1 MIMPT
6 LNIRGSRCSSQYRS
20 LSLSLLLITLM
31 MISVG
36 VQAQPG
42 GLDDDPGSS
51 VPVDGG
57 ISVLLGAGIY
67 LGARRMKNRYMDKA
81 NQVKGLPRS

>member
-6 LNIRGSRCSSQYRS
+6 LNIRSMSRSSQCRS
-20 LSLSLLLITLM
+20 LSLSLLLMTLM

-67 LGARRMKNRYMDKA
+67 LGARRMKNRYMDKG